1 MKIER
6 LSDNQIKCTLTRQDL
21 EERKMRLS
29 ELVYGSEKA
38 QELFKDM
45 LHMAAI
51 ECGFDGEEMPIMVEA
66 IPSSKGS
73 LVLIITKVDSPEELD
88 TRFSRFTPAPEK
100 NNDNS
105 NAFSEEAL
113 QGIDSDREAV
123 NELFDTTGEH
133 KGKSK
138 KNSDKKSGE
147 DNQAEATKYRAF
159 RFESIEHLGQF
170 ANAVNGS
177 YRGKSSLYKDN
188 SSGKYYLVL
197 FVKGNTAKNFNL
209 ICNVASEYSSVLKLT
224 SIMFYNEHYKLIA
237 KDDAIERLALML

>member
-45 LHMAAI
+45 LHMAAV

-66 IPSSKGS
+66 IPSAKGS
-73 LVLIITKVDSPEELD
+73 LVLIITKVDNPEELD
-88 TRFSRFTPAPEK
+88 TRFSRFTPAPERD
-100 NNDNS
+100 NDNS
-105 NAFSEEAL
+105 DAFRGDTLSGIASEETTL
-113 QGIDSDREAV
+113 
-123 NELFDTTGEH
+123 NELFDTNSEKNDKQK
-133 KGKSK
+133 KGKSL
-138 KNSDKKSGE
+138 GE
-147 DNQAEATKYRAF
+147 EKRAEAVKHRAF
-159 RFESIEHLGQF
+159 SFESIEHLGQF
-170 ANAVNGS
+170 AKAVNGS
-177 YRGKSSLYKDN
+177 YRGKSSLYKEN
-188 SSGKYYLVL
+188 SSGRYYLVL

-209 ICNVASEYSSVLKLT
+209 ICNVASEYSSVLKFS

>member
-66 IPSSKGS
+66 IPSAKGS
-73 LVLIITKVDSPEELD
+73 LVLIITKVDNPEELD

-100 NNDNS
+100 SNDNNDV
-105 NAFSEEAL
+105 FGEETL
-113 QGIDSDREAV
+113 QKIVDDRAVID
-123 NELFDTTGEH
+123 ELFDTSVVKTG
-133 KGKSK
+133 KT
-138 KNSDKKSGE
+138 KNKNNNAEK
-147 DNQAEATKYRAF
+147 QADAVKCRAF
-159 RFESIEHLGQF
+159 RFESMEHLGKF
-170 ANAVNGS
+170 ARAVNGS
-177 YRGKSSLYKDN
+177 YHGKSSLYKDN
-188 SSGKYYLVL
+188 SSGTYYLVL

-209 ICNVASEYSSVLKLT
+209 ICNVASEYSSVLKFT
-224 SIMFYNEHYKLIA
+224 SIMFYKEHYKLIA